1 MKRIVENCD
10 NTILY
15 YSYQF
20 IFNAVYQKTADIA
33 SITIYTSNNFE
44 ESCCSWY
51 LHKYAQVEKSTK
63 NGEGIYLKLI
73 C

>member
-15 YSYQF
+15 YYYYQF

-44 ESCCSWY
+44 ESCCS
-51 LHKYAQVEKSTK
+51 
-63 NGEGIYLKLI
+63 
-73 C
+73 